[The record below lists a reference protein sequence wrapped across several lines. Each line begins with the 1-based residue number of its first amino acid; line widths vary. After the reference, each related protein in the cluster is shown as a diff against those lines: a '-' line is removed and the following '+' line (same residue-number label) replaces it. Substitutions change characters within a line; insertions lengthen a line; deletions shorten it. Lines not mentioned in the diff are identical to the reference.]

1 MDGDEDRY
9 IKKKKKQ
16 TTVIIRKKYNYR
28 IMKL

>member
-9 IKKKKKQ
+9 KKKKKKQ
-16 TTVIIRKKYNYR
+16 TVIIRKKYNYR